1 MKRYFVIG
9 FLCLF
14 SLHSIA
20 EYYYYHGEKVNIT
33 INADSMVVYTHSK
46 IRSGSTF
53 SSVQPTI
60 IARNQVSQISLDDST
75 QVSAVGYIVGD
86 TITRKM
92 SNCFYVKLHEEADTT
107 LLKEVVRAT
116 ETILLGQVPHMDKWY
131 KIMID
136 HSLINNSLE
145 MSNYFYET
153 RLFADIDPG
162 FVFEFKPSCVS
173 DYNYLNQ
180 WALPTINACDTW
192 GVTTGSPYVTVAVV
206 DQGIE
211 LSHKEFVGTSFSPY
225 AYDCYTGLYTNEV
238 YGDHGTMVASVIAAN
253 HNYGNMA
260 GLAPN
265 VSIMP
270 ICHLLDNPSPFMAE
284 ELASGILWAVQNEAD
299 VINCSWGDQ
308 GGDPVLECLHS
319 VVLEEAILYA
329 IKNGR
334 RGKGC
339 VVVFAAGN
347 HEVMD
352 YPASFTP
359 EIVACGSINDW
370 YQRAEGSG
378 YGQSLDVVAPGD
390 SIYMANLGNSY
401 RFDYGTSFAAPY
413 VSAIAALVLSRNT
426 DLTGKQVTDIIEI
439 TTQSLIGAR
448 YPALE
453 YRINGKWNDE
463 IGYGLV
469 DAYAAV
475 LAALPKC
482 IQNQTYSS
490 GREVYEY
497 APEITAGYAV
507 TDSKTHG
514 DVVLEAGSD
523 VTLRGMDR
531 VVLKPG
537 FHAKAGS
544 KLHIK
549 VDTPITTQSTLAP
562 QRVASRS
569 SSAPTDDADTTIEE
583 LVNNGLE
590 TVTSNIILS
599 TSIYTISGQLIQTIS
614 GGQHDATHLPN
625 GMYILQHR
633 MSDGSVRSEK
643 IANN

>member
-20 EYYYYHGEKVNIT
+20 EYYYYHGEKVNIN
-33 INADSMVVYTHSK
+33 INADSMVIYTPNN
-46 IRSGSTF
+46 IRNGNITPSF
-53 SSVQPTI
+53 QHRI
-60 IARNQVSQISLDDST
+60 IARNQVAPITLGDST
-75 QVSAVGYIVGD
+75 YISAVGYIIGD
-86 TITRKM
+86 TVTRKM
-92 SNCFYVKLHEEADTT
+92 SNCFYVKLYEEADTI
-107 LLKEVVRAT
+107 LLKEVIEETR
-116 ETILLGQVPHMDKWY
+116 TILLGQVPYMDKWY
-131 KIMID
+131 KIMVAYSI
-136 HSLINNSLE
+136 INNTLD

-153 RLFADIDPG
+153 GYFADIDPG

-192 GVTTGSPYVTVAVV
+192 GVTTGSPDVTVAVV

-211 LSHKEFVGTSFSPY
+211 LSHQEFVGTSFSPY

-270 ICHLLDNPSPFMAE
+270 ICHPLTSDWYPGE

-308 GGDPVLECLHS
+308 GGDQDFEKLHS
-319 VVLEEAILYA
+319 PILEEAIRYA
-329 IKNGR
+329 ITNGR
-334 RGKGC
+334 CGKGC
-339 VVVFAAGN
+339 VVVFASGN
-347 HEVMD
+347 HEVMN
-352 YPASFTP
+352 YPAYFTP
-359 EIVACGSINDW
+359 EIVVSGSINDL

-378 YGQSLDVVAPGD
+378 KGQALDVVAPGD
-390 SIYMANLGNSY
+390 SIFVSDLGNSY
-401 RFDYGTSFAAPY
+401 CFNYGTSLAAPY

-475 LAALPKC
+475 LTALPKF

-507 TDSKTHG
+507 TDNKPYG
-514 DVVLEAGSD
+514 NVILEAGSD
-523 VTLRGMDR
+523 VTFRAMDK
-531 VVLKPG
+531 VVLKSG

-583 LVNNGLE
+583 LANNGLE

-599 TSIYTISGQLIQTIS
+599 TSIYTISGQLLQTIEGS
-614 GGQHDATHLPN
+614 QHNTTYLSN
-625 GMYILQHR
+625 GMYILQHC
-633 MSDGSVRSEK
+633 MSDGSMRCEK
-643 IANN
+643 IANNW

>member
-1 MKRYFVIG
+1 
-9 FLCLF
+9 
-14 SLHSIA
+14 
-20 EYYYYHGEKVNIT
+20 
-33 INADSMVVYTHSK
+33 
-46 IRSGSTF
+46 
-53 SSVQPTI
+53 
-60 IARNQVSQISLDDST
+60 
-75 QVSAVGYIVGD
+75 
-86 TITRKM
+86 M
-92 SNCFYVKLHEEADTT
+92 SNCFYVKLYEEADTI
-107 LLKEVVRAT
+107 LLKEVVEETR
-116 ETILLGQVPHMDKWY
+116 TILLGQVPYMNKWY
-131 KIMID
+131 KIMVAYSI
-136 HSLINNSLE
+136 INNTLE

-153 RLFADIDPG
+153 GLFADIDPG
-162 FVFEFKPSCVS
+162 FVFEFTPNCRS

-180 WALPTINACDTW
+180 WALPAINSCDTW
-192 GVTTGSPYVTVAVV
+192 EVTTGSSYVTVAIV

-270 ICHLLDNPSPFMAE
+270 ICHPLTTDWYPGE
-284 ELASGILWAVQNEAD
+284 ELASGILWAVQNGAD

-308 GGDPVLECLHS
+308 GGDQDFEKLHS
-319 VVLEEAILYA
+319 PMLEEAIRYA
-329 IKNGR
+329 ITNGR
-334 RGKGC
+334 REKGC
-339 VVVFAAGN
+339 VVVFASGN

-378 YGQSLDVVAPGD
+378 KGQALDVVAPGD
-390 SIYMANLGNSY
+390 SIYVSDLGNSY
-401 RFDYGTSFAAPY
+401 RFDYGTSLAAPY

-537 FHAKAGS
+537 FHAKSRS
-544 KLHIK
+544 KLHIRI
-549 VDTPITTQSTLAP
+549 DTPTTTQSASASQRIAP
-562 QRVASRS
+562 KTSSDDTDSTTEEVA
-569 SSAPTDDADTTIEE
+569 
-583 LVNNGLE
+583 NNGLE
-590 TVTSNIILS
+590 TVASEVIVS

-614 GGQHDATHLPN
+614 GGQHDVAHLSN

-633 MSDGSVRSEK
+633 MSDGSERSEK
-643 IANN
+643 RAKN